1 MYKLQFQLNYRVWI
15 PVKCNCQRKGHY
27 LMFCSKNEKKTLTS
41 NVVNNVNVFAFKMI
55 EKCVVSYI
63 FVTNMNYEV

>member
-1 MYKLQFQLNYRVWI
+1 
-15 PVKCNCQRKGHY
+15 
-27 LMFCSKNEKKTLTS
+27 MFCSKNEKKTLTS